1 MKFPGYTDW
10 INISSTKWVQRSEN
24 LLENSKNKIYDTKN
38 ARTLLDL
45 FGPAI
50 LVTDKNTINNI
61 MGFYITF
68 GHRNL

>member
-10 INISSTKWVQRSEN
+10 IDISSTKWVQRSEN
-24 LLENSKNKIYDTKN
+24 LLENSKNKIYDTKH

-50 LVTDKNTINNI
+50 LVTDKNTIINI

-68 GHRNL
+68 GHKNV